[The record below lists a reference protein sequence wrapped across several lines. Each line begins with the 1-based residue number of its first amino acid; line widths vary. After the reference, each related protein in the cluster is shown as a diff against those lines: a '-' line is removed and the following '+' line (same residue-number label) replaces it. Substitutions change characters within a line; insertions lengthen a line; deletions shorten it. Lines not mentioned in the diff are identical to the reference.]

1 MRIETCPK
9 ESVIIFILEK
19 YASHKKEETSE
30 SETRNQKTVKNQ
42 TGLRDLQD
50 KAIHSTYSS
59 NDHEK
64 MAKQAQLSTD

>member
-19 YASHKKEETSE
+19 YSSHKKEETSE

-64 MAKQAQLSTD
+64 TPKN